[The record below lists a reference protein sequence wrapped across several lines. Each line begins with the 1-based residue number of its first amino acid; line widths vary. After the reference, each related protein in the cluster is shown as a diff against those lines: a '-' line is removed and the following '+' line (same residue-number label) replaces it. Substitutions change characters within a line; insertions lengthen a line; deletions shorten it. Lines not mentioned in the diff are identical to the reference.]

1 MKRENAGET
10 PWSSPKF
17 SGLEAKPVR
26 SRASSIEIISGEA
39 NMFPTDVVIVAGART
54 PMARYTGIFSE
65 VSAIELGAHAAKAAM
80 HRSGVDPHEIDH
92 AIFGNVMQTS
102 ADAIYGARHVGLKAG
117 LKVETPAVTVNRLCG
132 SGIEA
137 IVQAGQRLLLGEADI
152 VLAGGME
159 NMTQA
164 PFVIRGARAGL
175 KLGGGVL
182 EDFLFVGL
190 TDTYCGLPMALTAE
204 KLAEQHGITRKD
216 ADAYALRSQQAAD
229 AAAKAGYFKEE
240 ITPVEVKQ
248 GKKATLASEDD
259 HRRPGT
265 TMENLERL
273 PPSFKKDGIVTAG
286 NASGIVD
293 GAAAVVVTR
302 EKTAKERGLKPIGR
316 IVSWAVAGVD
326 PSIMGIGPV
335 PSARKALQLARLKL
349 EQIDRIEVN
358 EAFAA
363 QYLAVEKELGLP
375 RDKTNVNG
383 GAIAL
388 GHPLGASG
396 TRLVITVLHE
406 LRRKD
411 LRYGLTTACIGGG
424 QGIAMVVETLGN

>member
-1 MKRENAGET
+1 
-10 PWSSPKF
+10 
-17 SGLEAKPVR
+17 
-26 SRASSIEIISGEA
+26 
-39 NMFPTDVVIVAGART
+39 
-54 PMARYTGIFSE
+54 
-65 VSAIELGAHAAKAAM
+65 
-80 HRSGVDPHEIDH
+80 
-92 AIFGNVMQTS
+92 VMQTS

-137 IVQAGQRLLLGEADI
+137 IAQAAQRLLLGEATM

-164 PFVIRGARAGL
+164 PFVIRGLRNGL
-175 KLGGGVL
+175 RLGGGAL
-182 EDFLFVGL
+182 EDSLMAGL

-204 KLAEQHGITRKD
+204 KLSEQHGITRKD

-229 AAAKAGYFKEE
+229 AAYKACRIKEE
-240 ITPVEVKQ
+240 LVPVEVKQ
-248 GKKATLASEDD
+248 GKKTIMVSEDD
-259 HRRPGT
+259 HRRPET
-265 TMENLERL
+265 TMETLEKL

-302 EKTAKERGLKPIGR
+302 EKTAKERGLKPVGR

-335 PSARKALQLARLKL
+335 PSSQKALKLAGLTL
-349 EQIDRIEVN
+349 EQMDRVEVN

-363 QYLAVEKELGLP
+363 QYLAVEKVLGLK

-396 TRLVITVLHE
+396 ARLVITLLNE
-406 LRRKD
+406 LRRNG
-411 LRYGLTTACIGGG
+411 LRYGLATACIGGG
-424 QGIAMVVETLGN
+424 QGIAMIVEAMS